1 MTLDFIA
8 HRGDSARFPE
18 NTLCAFSGAI
28 DAGADGVECDVRLD
42 RAGRPRVFHDDD
54 TLRLTGVPG
63 GFADHP
69 PERLDALRV
78 SAEPIPDL
86 AAVAALLRAAA
97 AVRPL
102 TWNVEF
108 KPTSHAAA
116 VVAACLPTLAP
127 LAAAGVT
134 VVVSSFDP
142 RVIAALQHSATS
154 FKIALLYDDLL
165 ALRALRWLPRAD
177 ALDLHPRHDL
187 VDAPHVAEYGRPGR
201 AFRCWT
207 VDEPAEALRLAA
219 LGVAAVVTNRPGPLR
234 AACAAQRQASS
245 AP

>member
-1 MTLDFIA
+1 MTLGFIA

-18 NTLCAFSGAI
+18 NTLRAFSGAI
-28 DAGADGVECDVRLD
+28 DAGADGIECDVRLD
-42 RAGRPRVFHDDD
+42 RDGRPRVFHDDD

-63 GFADHP
+63 AFAHHP
-69 PERLDALRV
+69 PERLDTLRV
-78 SAEPIPDL
+78 DGEPIPPLD
-86 AAVAALLRAAA
+86 AVAGLVRAAA
-97 AVRPL
+97 SGRPF
-102 TWNVEF
+102 TWNVEL
-108 KPTSHAAA
+108 KPPAHADAL
-116 VVAACLPTLAP
+116 VAACLPTLTD
-127 LAAAGVT
+127 LAAAGVA

-142 RVIAALQHSATS
+142 RVIAALQHRDPA
-154 FKIALLYDDLL
+154 FKIALLYESLL

-187 VDAPHVAEYGRPGR
+187 VDASHVAEYGRPGR

-234 AACAAQRQASS
+234 AACDAQRQASS